1 MFLPQNDVLL
11 STESTYPSLSL
22 SLTDTHIVCTHLNIS
37 ADVVSTTK

>member
-11 STESTYPSLSL
+11 STESPYPTLSL

-37 ADVVSTTK
+37 TNVVSTTQ